1 MAVGTGWLIGVV
13 FGVILWAEL
22 QRIRWKRRAE
32 EKQKKEAAMMKY
44 FDELK
49 E

>member
-13 FGVILWAEL
+13 FGAILWTAL
-22 QRIRWKRRAE
+22 QLMLWKRVK

-44 FDELK
+44 FEK